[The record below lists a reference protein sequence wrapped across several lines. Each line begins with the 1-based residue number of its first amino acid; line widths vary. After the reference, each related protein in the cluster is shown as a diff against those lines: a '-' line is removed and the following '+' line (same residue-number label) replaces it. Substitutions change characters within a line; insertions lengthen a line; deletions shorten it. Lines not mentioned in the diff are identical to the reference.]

1 MAFIKL
7 AKICCAYKVFLLIAG
22 CKGIIYFLKKTS
34 KFPSYSRA
42 SVIFFVHIGQT
53 RQIIKY
59 LTDTRCASIRG
70 RQKEKAKMCRN
81 CNGLQGNAMILKY
94 LANAEV
100 HEIVFWRV

>member
-7 AKICCAYKVFLLIAG
+7 AKIRCIYKVLLLIAG
-22 CKGIIYFLKKTS
+22 CKGTIFSDKTS
-34 KFPSYSRA
+34 KFPSYSKA

-81 CNGLQGNAMILKY
+81 CNGLQENALILKY
-94 LANAEV
+94 LVNAKV
-100 HEIVFWRV
+100 REIVFWRV

>member
-7 AKICCAYKVFLLIAG
+7 AKIRCTYKVLLLIAG
-22 CKGIIYFLKKTS
+22 CKGTNFSDKTS
-34 KFPSYSRA
+34 NFPSYSRA

-70 RQKEKAKMCRN
+70 RKKEKAKCVENVM
-81 CNGLQGNAMILKY
+81 GFKKTL
-94 LANAEV
+94 
-100 HEIVFWRV
+100 

>member
-7 AKICCAYKVFLLIAG
+7 AKIRCTYKVLLLIAG
-22 CKGIIYFLKKTS
+22 CKGTIFSDKTS

-42 SVIFFVHIGQT
+42 SVIFFVQIGQT

-70 RQKEKAKMCRN
+70 RQKEKAKMCRK
-81 CNGLQGNAMILKY
+81 CNGLQENALILIY
-94 LANAEV
+94 LANVEV
-100 HEIVFWRV
+100 REIVFLGG

>member
-7 AKICCAYKVFLLIAG
+7 AKIRCTYKVLLLIAG
-22 CKGIIYFLKKTS
+22 CKGTNFSDKTS
-34 KFPSYSRA
+34 KIPSYSRA

-70 RQKEKAKMCRN
+70 RQKEKAKMCRK
-81 CNGLQGNAMILKY
+81 CNGLQENALILIY
-94 LANAEV
+94 LANAKV
-100 HEIVFWRV
+100 HKIVVWRI

>member
-7 AKICCAYKVFLLIAG
+7 AKIRCTYKVLLLIAG
-22 CKGIIYFLKKTS
+22 CKGTIFSDKTS

-70 RQKEKAKMCRN
+70 VGKKRRPKCVENVMGFKKTQ
-81 CNGLQGNAMILKY
+81 
-94 LANAEV
+94 
-100 HEIVFWRV
+100 

>member
-7 AKICCAYKVFLLIAG
+7 VKICCTYKVFFAYCWLQRY
-22 CKGIIYFLKKTS
+22 YFSDKTS

-59 LTDTRCASIRG
+59 LTDTRCASIRSG
-70 RQKEKAKMCRN
+70 QKEKAKMCRK
-81 CNGLQGNAMILKY
+81 CNGLQENALILKY
-94 LANAEV
+94 LVNAEV
-100 HEIVFWRV
+100 HEIVFWRI

>member
-7 AKICCAYKVFLLIAG
+7 AKIRYT
-22 CKGIIYFLKKTS
+22 CKILFARCWLQRYYFSDKTS

-70 RQKEKAKMCRN
+70 RQKKKAKMCRK
-81 CNGLQGNAMILKY
+81 CNGLQENALILKY

-100 HEIVFWRV
+100 REFVFWRV

>member
-7 AKICCAYKVFLLIAG
+7 AKSVAFTKFFCLLLVA
-22 CKGIIYFLKKTS
+22 KGTIFSDKTS

-70 RQKEKAKMCRN
+70 RQKEKAKMCRK
-81 CNGLQGNAMILKY
+81 CNGLQENALIS
-94 LANAEV
+94 N
-100 HEIVFWRV
+100 I